1 MLSSLKVMENCL
13 LLIEKRLFLIRLSA
27 VFRRV
32 FERLKWTEI
41 DAVDPPVEYRLP
53 EFIVIEFPV
62 EVEHFR
68 LGSLLIL
75 VEKVFCRS
83 RFSFL
88 RKLILKFILR
98 PRNQMDYL
106 RWSSKNIWIL
116 DSHPELLRKARRK
129 FGNLMK

>member
-83 RFSFL
+83 RYSFL
-88 RKLILKFILR
+88 RKLILKFKLR
-98 PRNQMDYL
+98 PRKQNDQ
-106 RWSSKNIWIL
+106 
-116 DSHPELLRKARRK
+116 ARHL
-129 FGNLMK
+129 NP

>member
-27 VFRRV
+27 VFLRV

-98 PRNQMDYL
+98 PRNQMDHL
-106 RWSSKNIWIL
+106 RWLSKT
-116 DSHPELLRKARRK
+116 PVGRK
-129 FGNLMK
+129 GNSV